1 MTTIRLPSRNG
12 SNPQRRQRG
21 LTLVELMVG
30 LTLGMIMSTALLVLF
45 ANASSN
51 GQNVQRAS
59 VHIENGRYATE
70 LLRDELQMAGYY
82 GEAPSAVSSYVTPDA
97 CLTDPAGAF
106 VAAPLRYPTPVRGY
120 TASETIACLGAYSRL
135 AGTDAVAV
143 RRLDVQS
150 VAVSTLPATGQQYH
164 LQHSLCSTD
173 PVNTPLVFDKNRA
186 AFTLQMRNCTAANTV
201 RPYVSRLYFVA
212 SCSRCGAGGDSTP
225 TLKRLDLVGNTLVET
240 ALVEGVES
248 FRLEYGFDTN
258 GDGSPDDWRTSA
270 AGAGAASQWENV
282 MAITV
287 HMIVRSTERVTGAS
301 LARAQ
306 TFQLGRIG
314 SVSTANDGFARRA
327 YSSTVRLINPSGARE
342 AQ

>member
-1 MTTIRLPSRNG
+1 MKTVRLPSRTG
-12 SNPQRRQRG
+12 SNPQRRQSG

-30 LTLGMIMSTALLVLF
+30 LTLGMIVSTALLVLF

-106 VAAPLRYPTPVRGY
+106 EAAPLRYPTPVRGY
-120 TASETIACLGAYSRL
+120 TASETIACLGATSRL

-150 VAVSTLPATGQQYH
+150 VAVTTLPATGQQYH
-164 LQHSLCSTD
+164 LQHSLCISD

-225 TLKRLDLVGNTLVET
+225 TLKRLELVGNTLVET

-314 SVSTANDGFARRA
+314 SVSTVNDGFSRRA
-327 YSSTVRLINPSGARE
+327 YLSTVRLINPSGARE

>member
-1 MTTIRLPSRNG
+1 MKTILPVSLRG
-12 SNPQRRQRG
+12 RGPQRRQRG

-30 LTLGMIMSTALLVLF
+30 LTLGMIVSTALLVLF
-45 ANASSN
+45 AHASSN

-59 VHIENGRYATE
+59 AHIENGRYAIE

-82 GEAPSAVSSYVTPDA
+82 GEASTAASSYVTPDA
-97 CLTDPAGAF
+97 CLTDPAGSF
-106 VAAPLRYPTPVRGY
+106 VASPLSYPTPVRGY
-120 TASETIACLGAYSRL
+120 GAGETIACLSAASRL

-150 VAVSTLPATGQQYH
+150 VATGSLPMTGQQYH
-164 LQHSLCSTD
+164 LQHSMCASD

-186 AFTLQMRNCTAANTV
+186 AFTLQLRNCTAPNTV
-201 RPYVSRLYFVA
+201 RAYISRLYFVA
-212 SCSRCGAGGDSTP
+212 SCSRCGTGGDSIP

-248 FRLEYGFDTN
+248 FRLEYGFDTD
-258 GDGSPDDWRTSA
+258 GDGSPDTWRTSA
-270 AGAGAASQWENV
+270 GSAGAASLWENV
-282 MAITV
+282 MAINV
-287 HMIVRSTERVTGAS
+287 HMIVRSTERVSGSA

-306 TFQLGRIG
+306 SFQLGNLG
-314 SVSTANDGFARRA
+314 TVSTANDGFARRA
-327 YSSTVRLINPSGARE
+327 YASTVRLINPSGARE

>member
-1 MTTIRLPSRNG
+1 MKTVRFPSRSG

-30 LTLGMIMSTALLVLF
+30 LTLGMIVSTALLVLF

-106 VAAPLRYPTPVRGY
+106 EAAPLRYPTPVRGY
-120 TASETIACLGAYSRL
+120 TTSENIACLSTTSRL

-150 VAVSTLPATGQQYH
+150 VAVTTLPATGQQYH
-164 LQHSLCSTD
+164 LQHSLCISD

-212 SCSRCGAGGDSTP
+212 SCSRCGTGGDSTP